1 MSLSVLILVIF
12 VVRVSALHGMFQ
24 CSTWKESLMTHEL
37 RAAIHIVWTH
47 LPYIQQE
54 NHEVICKNYDELRKF
69 LRVRSVDLLELNKKS
84 AVYKCLFLCL
94 CNYGS

>member
-1 MSLSVLILVIF
+1 MF
-12 VVRVSALHGMFQ
+12 NMERV
-24 CSTWKESLMTHEL
+24 THEL
-37 RAAIHIVWTH
+37 RAA
-47 LPYIQQE
+47 IQQE